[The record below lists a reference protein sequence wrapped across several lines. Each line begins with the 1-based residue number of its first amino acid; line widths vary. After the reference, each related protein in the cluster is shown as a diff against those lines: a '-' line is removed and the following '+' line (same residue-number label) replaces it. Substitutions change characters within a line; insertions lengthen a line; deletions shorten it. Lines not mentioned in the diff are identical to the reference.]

1 MNTPPPPPPILPSP
15 LFSTSVQPPL
25 PCHLQPSPTQL
36 FLWLNGW
43 LNDHIWCAILLNDRY
58 YGSAHVETWYLSAR
72 RTWCVFCSTRRQ
84 VYWGLTHVIFCWYSD
99 LILHT
104 NKQAK
109 QTNTHTHTERHTAH
123 SGASRLTH
131 SYKYIFTPPF
141 ICSQQLSLLFG
152 IDNSLIYKNS
162 FPRCLFFPTI
172 IHLKRSYLLIR
183 CYKTKFLKSYWCK

>member
-1 MNTPPPPPPILPSP
+1 MNTLPPPILPSP

-104 NKQAK
+104 NKQTK
-109 QTNTHTHTERHTAH
+109 QTNTHTHTHTHTHTQKDTQHTQGPADLHTHINIYLHHLLSAH
-123 SGASRLTH
+123 
-131 SYKYIFTPPF
+131 
-141 ICSQQLSLLFG
+141 
-152 IDNSLIYKNS
+152 N
-162 FPRCLFFPTI
+162 
-172 IHLKRSYLLIR
+172 SYLYYLE
-183 CYKTKFLKSYWCK
+183 